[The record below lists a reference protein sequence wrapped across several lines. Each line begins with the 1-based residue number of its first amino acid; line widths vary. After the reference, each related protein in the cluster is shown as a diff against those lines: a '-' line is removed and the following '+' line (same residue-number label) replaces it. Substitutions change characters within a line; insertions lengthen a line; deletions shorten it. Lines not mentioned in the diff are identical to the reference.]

1 MDRSVCLGGL
11 AMGEL
16 KVLLGTVKNGVIVPE
31 EGIHLPE
38 GASVKFV
45 VKTLEF
51 TQEERA
57 ELAEWDRLGDEAWA
71 MIDEWEMEDARRAT
85 G

>member
-1 MDRSVCLGGL
+1 MSEQRVMHGI
-11 AMGEL
+11 
-16 KVLLGTVKNGVIVPE
+16 VKNGVIVPE
-31 EGIHLPE
+31 EGLHLPE

-51 TQEERA
+51 TPEEYA
-57 ELAEWDRLGDEAWA
+57 EFSGWDRLGDEAWA
-71 MIDEWEMEDARRAT
+71 MIDEWEKEDSQRAT